1 VKIALRETGVAFERV
16 TPEGFGT
23 GGPDTA
29 FSAASSRTEVPLV
42 INGEVAVFE
51 STVIVG
57 AAAAASVVCE
67 RRRQHQRPTAA
78 ARIPR
83 SPAGVVSQL
92 TLPLD

>member
-29 FSAASSRTEVPLV
+29 FSAANSRTEVPLV
-42 INGEVAVFE
+42 IDGEVAVFE

-57 AAAAASVVCE
+57 AAAAAAVVCE
-67 RRRQHQRPTAA
+67 RRPHERPTAA